1 MFKVT
6 VNKTGSTFTGG
17 LYPESLLDT
26 AIANLERD
34 GFTVLAVTRQVSI

>member
-1 MFKVT
+1 MFKVI
-6 VNKTGSTFTGG
+6 VSKSGSTFTGG

-34 GFTVLAVTRQVSI
+34 GYVVLAVTRQVSL